1 MNFKVYIIG
10 DKISKF
16 YSDAIKEYEKRL
28 SRYCK
33 IELISV
39 KNIDQL
45 LKKISDKSYKIVISA
60 SGQQISSEELA
71 KKINNF
77 GISGNSDLSIVIG
90 NENIDFDEN
99 LAIGPMDMNL
109 GLKATII
116 FEQIYRGYRI
126 INNEPYHK

>member
-1 MNFKVYIIG
+1 MNFKVYIIC

-16 YSDAIKEYEKRL
+16 YSDAIKEYKKRL

-39 KNIDQL
+39 KNIEQL
-45 LKKISDKSYKIVISA
+45 LKKMSDKSYKIVISA

-77 GISGNSDLSIVIG
+77 GISGNSDLSVIIG

-99 LAIGPMDMNL
+99 LAIGPMDMDL